1 MPPELTSIRLT
12 ASSIEP
18 FRDVLEPA
26 EWQVFHATMQEASSR
41 LRGRTIWNINST
53 AQGGGVAEMLAWQ
66 IPYELGSGMDVRWLV
81 IRGSTPFFGFTKRLH
96 ALLHGVASNGAL
108 ITDAERREYERT
120 LADNAEGLAGQV
132 REGDVVILH
141 DPQPVGLIPELVHRR
156 CCVVW
161 RCHIGVDQPNDVVRD
176 AWRFLLPY
184 VDAADAI
191 VFSRRA
197 YVWEGLENKR
207 VAIIPP
213 AIDPFTPKNE
223 DLAADSV
230 AAILTATGIL
240 GDGTPTGEPS
250 FHLRDGTPARVHRP
264 TQLLPS
270 EKAPGDAR
278 LVVQVSR
285 WDRLKD
291 PLGVTDGF
299 AQFVAPQ
306 ADAHLVLA
314 GPGLS
319 DVADDPEEAEVFR
332 ELEDRWQGLPPAVQG
347 RIHLARLPTADT
359 DENAAIVN
367 ALQRRA
373 EIVVQKSI
381 REGFGL
387 TVAEGMWKG
396 RPVVATRVG
405 GIQDQI
411 QDGKS
416 GVLIDDP
423 KDLPAFGGA
432 VLRLLGDPES
442 ANRLGDAARVRVRR
456 EFLAPGLLRQQA
468 RLILRVLQSGR

>member
-1 MPPELTSIRLT
+1 MPELKSIPLA

-18 FRDVLEPA
+18 FRDVLAPA
-26 EWQVFHATMQEASSR
+26 EWQAFQATMQEASSR

-53 AQGGGVAEMLAWQ
+53 AQGGGVAEMLAWE
-66 IPYELGSGMDVRWLV
+66 IPYERGAGMDVRWLV
-81 IRGSTPFFGFTKRLH
+81 IRGSTPFFAFTKRLH
-96 ALLHGVASNGAL
+96 ALLHGVGANGGV
-108 ITDAERREYERT
+108 ITDAERRVYEQT
-120 LADNAEGLAGQV
+120 LADNAESLTGQV

-141 DPQPVGLIPELVHRR
+141 DPQPAGLIPELVHRR

-161 RCHIGVDQPNDVVRD
+161 RCHIGVDQPNDVVRG

-184 VDAADAI
+184 VAAADAI

-207 VAIIPP
+207 VTIIPP

-223 DLAADSV
+223 DLASDSV
-230 AAILTATGIL
+230 AAILIATGIL
-240 GDGTPTGEPS
+240 GNGTPTGEPTFS
-250 FHLRDGTPARVHRP
+250 LQDGTPARVHRP

-291 PLGVTDGF
+291 PLGVSDGF
-299 AQFVAPQ
+299 ARFVAPHG
-306 ADAHLVLA
+306 DAHLVLA

-332 ELEDRWQGLPPAVQG
+332 ELEDRWHGLPPAVQR
-347 RIHLARLPTADT
+347 RIHLARLPTEDT
-359 DENAAIVN
+359 EENAAIVN

-373 EIVVQKSI
+373 DLVVQKSI

-387 TVAEGMWKG
+387 TVAEAMWKG

-423 KDLPAFGGA
+423 SDLAAFGGA
-432 VLRLLGDPES
+432 VLRLLADPET
-442 ANRLGDAARVRVRR
+442 AHRLGDAGRVRVRQ

-468 RLILRVLQSGR
+468 RLILSILQSGR